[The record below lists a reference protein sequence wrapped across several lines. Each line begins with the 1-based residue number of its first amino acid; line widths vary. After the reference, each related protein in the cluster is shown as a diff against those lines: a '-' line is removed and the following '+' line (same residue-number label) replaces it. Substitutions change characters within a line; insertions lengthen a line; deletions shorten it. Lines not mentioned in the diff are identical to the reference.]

1 VPRTSSERTGVLIIR
16 AWVEGDPPTL
26 RLRITRT
33 DDLTA
38 GDEEST
44 VTASVEEAVD
54 VVRRWLEG
62 FARGDEVVT

>member
-1 VPRTSSERTGVLIIR
+1 VPTISSERTGVLIIR

-38 GDEEST
+38 SDEEST

>member
-1 VPRTSSERTGVLIIR
+1 VPTTSSERTGVLIIR